1 MRKNL
6 MIPWPQVS
14 IYKAALLFV
23 IAYPLCLLLWLPV
36 TDYYAAGLSYGGAR
50 LMPSF
55 QEVSFNGLEIKKDNT
70 VVKFD
75 FHVYGCRINSGL
87 VTLSTSHY
95 VFTVPLIMA
104 LLIAL
109 GPFLNR
115 KPGPASIV
123 VGLMAGTHFL
133 HVVMFQNNEINRA
146 LIAEGFATGGAI
158 WIYLRQYLFD
168 FVEFLVLKFLPFL
181 LGFYLLVK
189 SSIFEEWVRGI
200 PMGNHPN
207 RPSK

>member
-1 MRKNL
+1 MRYNL
-6 MIPWPQVS
+6 MIRWPQTS
-14 IYKAALLFV
+14 IYRAALLFV

-36 TDYYAAGLSYGGAR
+36 TDYYAAGLGYGGAW
-50 LMPSF
+50 LMPLF
-55 QEVSFNGLEIKKDNT
+55 QEVSFSGLDLKKDTT

-75 FHVYGCRINSGL
+75 FHVYGSRINSGL

-95 VFTVPLIMA
+95 VFNVPLIMA

-109 GPFLNR
+109 GPFLNT
-115 KPGPASIV
+115 KPGPVLV
-123 VGLMAGTHFL
+123 VMGLTAGTHFL

-146 LIAEGFATGGAI
+146 LISEGFATGGAL

-181 LGFYLLVK
+181 LGFYLLSN
-189 SSIFEEWVRGI
+189 SSIFDEWVRFFPRGDS
-200 PMGNHPN
+200 PN
-207 RPSK
+207 RPPK